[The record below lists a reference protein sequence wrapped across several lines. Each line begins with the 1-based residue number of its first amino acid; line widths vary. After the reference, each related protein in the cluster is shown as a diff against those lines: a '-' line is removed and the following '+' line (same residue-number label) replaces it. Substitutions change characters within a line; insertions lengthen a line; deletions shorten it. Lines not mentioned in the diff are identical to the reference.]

1 MVADDLEYGWYKWE
15 NGFRQKD
22 GLFTDRSGK
31 VIYWPDAEGPGY
43 ILDDATAEKIG
54 ECKKREIE
62 EEDGEKARAE
72 FYRVERII
80 GRKVVGPGLGK
91 LVGATVGPIIAAVAI
106 IGIIAL
112 IAKLA
117 SSSRGGDAGSQEGA
131 TAPSD
136 AAAEPA
142 EDDEVD
148 LSRYPQVAGPRPAV
162 RDDLVVAKAAPD
174 LLFFIRCLWSGA
186 LAASALWLF
195 GLLMLHWGWNSAG
208 DKFWGIVFSLV
219 LILFALGTVGSA
231 YDGIRLRYAPLTL
244 DGLVSRIKVRDGLT
258 LPKLAREKDSA
269 LEVDIPEELQRHE
282 DANTR
287 RMRDFERL

>member
-62 EEDGEKARAE
+62 EEDREKARAE

-80 GRKVVGPGLGK
+80 ARKVVGPGLGK
-91 LVGATVGPIIAAVAI
+91 LVGTTAGPLIAAVAI
-106 IGIIAL
+106 IGVIAL
-112 IAKLA
+112 AAKLA
-117 SSSRGGDAGSQEGA
+117 FSSRGGDAGSQEGA
-131 TAPSD
+131 AAPSD

-142 EDDEVD
+142 ENDEVD
-148 LSRYPQVAGPRPAV
+148 LSRYPQVGGPRPPIN
-162 RDDLVVAKAAPD
+162 DDLMVAKAMPD
-174 LLFFIRCLWSGA
+174 LLFFLQCLGWGA
-186 LAASALWLF
+186 FSVGAFWLF
-195 GLLMLHWGWNSAG
+195 GLLARHWGWSSEG
-208 DKFWGIVFSLV
+208 D
-219 LILFALGTVGSA
+219 ILLGTVVSLLLIYFA
-231 YDGIRLRYAPLTL
+231 VCSLIIFFAKIL
-244 DGLVSRIKVRDGLT
+244 DRRSTIALDYLISRIKVRDGLT
-258 LPKLAREKDSA
+258 LPKLSREKDSA
-269 LEVDIPEELQRHE
+269 LDVDIPAELQRHE
-282 DANTR
+282 DPDAR